1 MPPGVRK
8 VALTAHVAFSV
19 GWLGA
24 VGAFLAL
31 AIAGLSSG
39 DAELTRAAY
48 LAMELTG
55 WYVLVPLSVASLI
68 TGLVQALGTSWGS
81 FRHYWVLLKLLIT
94 VLATAVL
101 LVHMRPVSHLADLAA
116 ESGLTGAHTATQI
129 QVLADAGAAGVVLL
143 VAIGLSVFKPR
154 GLTRHGWRRSSS
166 AAPGAP
172 RTPALRP
179 TRHKS
184 RHGLAK
190 LRRS

>member
-1 MPPGVRK
+1 MRK

-39 DAELTRAAY
+39 DAELARAAY

-55 WYVLVPLSVASLI
+55 WYVLVPLSLASLI
-68 TGLVQALGTSWGS
+68 TGLVQSLGTSWGL
-81 FRHYWVLLKLLIT
+81 FRHYWVLLKLVIT

-129 QVLADAGAAGVVLL
+129 QVIADAGAAAVVLL

-154 GLTRHGWRRSSS
+154 GLTRHGWRAQRQNGAQQS
-166 AAPGAP
+166 AHSG
-172 RTPALRP
+172 
-179 TRHKS
+179 S
-184 RHGLAK
+184 
-190 LRRS
+190 